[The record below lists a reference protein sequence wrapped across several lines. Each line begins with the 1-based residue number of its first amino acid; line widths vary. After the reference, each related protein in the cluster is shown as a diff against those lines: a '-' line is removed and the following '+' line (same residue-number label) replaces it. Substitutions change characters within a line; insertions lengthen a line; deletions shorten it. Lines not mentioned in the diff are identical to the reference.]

1 MIPVRIL
8 WADDQADVQSTLATL
23 LATVSQEIVHVRDGT
38 LAIEKVLGGDFDILL
53 LDLKMPP
60 NDWGGLWLLREMR
73 KRNVHIPTIV
83 LSGEGTQTETIK
95 ALREGAC
102 DYVTKDSA
110 ETELLQR
117 LTEVLAKE
125 GPPARLRRMIA
136 TGENPHFECKETLR
150 WNVNASKMDKNI
162 EHAAAKTLAA
172 FMNTAGGTLV
182 VGVKDSG
189 EVVGLGQDKFSDR
202 DAVLRHLDNIINNF
216 LGNSS
221 SPLAIARFVDIDSK
235 EVLQIDCKPAQ
246 SPVYLNGGPG
256 GEVELYIRRQASS
269 VKLKLD
275 EAVAYIRQR
284 FVSAREP

>member
-1 MIPVRIL
+1 MNPVRIL
-8 WADDQADVQSTLATL
+8 WADDQSDVQSTLATL
-23 LATVSQEIVHVRDGT
+23 LASASHEIELVRDGI
-38 LAIEKVLGGDFDILL
+38 LAIEKLAGGKFDVLL

-60 NDWGGLWLLREMR
+60 NEWGGLWLLREMR
-73 KRNVHIPTIV
+73 RLNLQVPSIV

-102 DYVTKDSA
+102 DYVTKDRA

-125 GPPARLRRMIA
+125 GPQARLRRLIA
-136 TGENPHFECKETLR
+136 TGESPHFECKETLR
-150 WNVNASKMDKNI
+150 WNVNANKMDKNI
-162 EHAAAKTLAA
+162 EHAVAKTLAA

-202 DAVLRHLDNIINNF
+202 DAVLRHLDNVINTF

-221 SPLAIARFVDIDSK
+221 APLALARFVDIDSK
-235 EVLQIDCKPAQ
+235 EVLQVDCSPAQ
-246 SPVYLNGGPG
+246 TPVYLTGGSG
-256 GEVELYIRRQASS
+256 GDVELYIRRQASS

-275 EAVAYIRQR
+275 EAVAYSQQH
-284 FVSAREP
+284 FVPAREP

>member
-1 MIPVRIL
+1 MNPVRIL
-8 WADDQADVQSTLATL
+8 WADDQSEVQSTLATL
-23 LATVSQEIVHVRDGT
+23 LSGVSREIVHVRDGAS
-38 LAIEKVLGGDFDILL
+38 AIEKLAGSAFDILL

-60 NDWGGLWLLREMR
+60 NEWGGLWLLREMR
-73 KRNVHIPTIV
+73 RLNLHVPTVV

-102 DYVTKDSA
+102 DYVTKDRA

-117 LTEVLAKE
+117 LTEVLAEE
-125 GPPARLRRMIA
+125 GPPARLRRLIA
-136 TGENPHFECKETLR
+136 TGESPHFECKETLR

-189 EVVGLGQDKFSDR
+189 EVVGLRQDQFSDR
-202 DAVLRHLDNIINNF
+202 DAVLRHLDNVINTF
-216 LGNSS
+216 LGNSTA
-221 SPLAIARFVDIDSK
+221 PLALAHFVEIDSK
-235 EVLQIDCKPAQ
+235 EVLQIDCRPAQ
-246 SPVYLNGGPG
+246 SPVYLTGGTG

-275 EAVAYIRQR
+275 EAVAYIQQR
-284 FVSAREP
+284 FASARES

>member
-1 MIPVRIL
+1 MNPVRIL
-8 WADDQADVQSTLATL
+8 WADDQPDVQFTLATL
-23 LATVSQEIVHVRDGT
+23 LANISRDIVHVRDGNA
-38 LAIEKVLGGDFDILL
+38 AIDQLNGGAFDILI

-60 NDWGGLWLLREMR
+60 GQWGGLWLLREMR
-73 KRNVHIPTIV
+73 RLNLEIPTLV

-102 DYVTKDSA
+102 DYVTKERA

-117 LTEVLAKE
+117 LNEVLEKE
-125 GPPARLRRMIA
+125 GPSARLRRLIA
-136 TGENPHFECKETLR
+136 IGESPHFECKETLR
-150 WNVNASKMDKNI
+150 WNVNATKMDKNI

-189 EVVGLGQDKFSDR
+189 DVVGLGQDKFADR
-202 DAVLRHLDNIINNF
+202 DAVLRHLDNVINTF

-221 SPLAIARFVDIDSK
+221 APLAFARFVTLEAK
-235 EVLQIDCKPAQ
+235 EVLQIDCKLAE
-246 SPVYLNGGPG
+246 SPVYLTTLAS
-256 GEVELYIRRQASS
+256 GEIEFYIRRQASS

-275 EAVAYIRQR
+275 EAVAYIKQR
-284 FVSAREP
+284 FPSV

>member
-1 MIPVRIL
+1 MNPVRIL
-8 WADDQADVQSTLATL
+8 WADDQSDVQSTLATL
-23 LATVSQEIVHVRDGT
+23 LASASHEIELVRDGI
-38 LAIEKVLGGDFDILL
+38 LAIEKLAGGKFDVLL

-60 NDWGGLWLLREMR
+60 NEWGGLWLLREMR
-73 KRNVHIPTIV
+73 RLNLQVPSIV

-102 DYVTKDSA
+102 DYVTKDRA

-125 GPPARLRRMIA
+125 GPQARLRRLIA
-136 TGENPHFECKETLR
+136 TGESPHFECKETLR
-150 WNVNASKMDKNI
+150 WNVNTNKMDKNI
-162 EHAAAKTLAA
+162 EHAVAKTLAA
-172 FMNTAGGTLV
+172 FMNTAGGNLV

-202 DAVLRHLDNIINNF
+202 DAVLRHLDNVINTF

-221 SPLAIARFVDIDSK
+221 APLALARFVDIDSK
-235 EVLQIDCKPAQ
+235 EVLQVDCSPAQ
-246 SPVYLNGGPG
+246 TPVYLTGGSG
-256 GEVELYIRRQASS
+256 GDVELYIRRQASS

-275 EAVAYIRQR
+275 EAVAYIQQH
-284 FVSAREP
+284 FVPAREP